1 MEEEGKVKNRMLSAR
16 LRDAAFR
23 FQMDTESC
31 EPARREARE
40 MWFLKWKRGMTLA
53 RPLLTQREGA
63 GEKVV
68 GEGPGL

>member
-1 MEEEGKVKNRMLSAR
+1 
-16 LRDAAFR
+16 
-23 FQMDTESC
+23 
-31 EPARREARE
+31 

-63 GEKVV
+63 GEEVM